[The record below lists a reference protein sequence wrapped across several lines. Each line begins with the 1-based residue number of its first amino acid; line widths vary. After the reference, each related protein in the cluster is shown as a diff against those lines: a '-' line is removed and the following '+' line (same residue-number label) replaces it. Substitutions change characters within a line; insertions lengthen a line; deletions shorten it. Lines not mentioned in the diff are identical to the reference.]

1 MKASIFNNFTR
12 YFLATLTLLFA
23 GLQVALAQKAS
34 ADDIKKTETLDVS
47 AGTVSYTL
55 PSASLPAG
63 STCVWKIDGQETAAT
78 TSASG
83 STITLPLT
91 SRTRACELTI
101 GTANGKSQTLS
112 FSIELTY
119 GTLNNG
125 VPFYADSYEPY
136 PDGTQGDGSKEKPFL
151 IGTDLQLAKL
161 AHDVNS
167 GSVTQMFSG
176 KYFKLTKDID
186 LSRGLWTPI
195 GSWNPK
201 NGHFFAGKFDGDGH
215 SVGNMRICWT
225 NDSVQ
230 EASWDLFSRLNGKA
244 SNEADFAVV
253 TNLVIDKASV
263 EKKEGFAPRGE
274 GTIKLGVLAADLT
287 QNAEISNIIIRNSQ
301 LTDHEEVYEVKGVC
315 RIGGIVG
322 YVNGA
327 AHRIFNIPA
336 NVAVNMHK
344 KARFMSNKAVTISG
358 GLGCVTKL
366 TSGGDAILPTNIY
379 VHGPAVVT
387 ADRNVKGSVI
397 AFYSEGYQSQFPK
410 SNFSTLFFSPENAV
424 SGKPHYGDGVE
435 RAIDAVDAA
444 TGKPFGNTFA
454 DLANQY
460 IGQNK
465 LEKESWTYVKADKDF
480 AFSAISLKLER
491 GTSDVLTVV
500 DEDGN
505 PVADVYDWYVSTE
518 NSAAVKVN
526 ADQCNPFV
534 LPRQTYD
541 QYVYATDGH
550 QRTSALL
557 VKAIGLKAKM
567 TTGETSYV
575 VKVDNDVEGQIS
587 NEDLGLDI
595 TYEWFDGTERLTDVP
610 TSQNELPRPNDAS
623 KSHKFYCIV
632 TVKSGTSVLLE
643 KTVSAAVVVYLC
655 PVGVTAADGKK
666 YAQGKDNFY
675 DPNKPANDQNN
686 NPAWDEWGYSPR
698 TAHADLER
706 GLQKALGHGLVGR
719 EYHRV
724 DGNELGRYHF
734 GRFQPH
740 QELSR
745 RKPPDGRRLRSG
757 KAKRSPALPQHH
769 HHR

>member
-12 YFLATLTLLFA
+12 YFLATLALLFIGFQA
-23 GLQVALAQKAS
+23 ALAQNAS

-91 SRTRACELTI
+91 SHTRACELTI
-101 GTANGKSQTLS
+101 GTADGKSQTLS
-112 FSIELTY
+112 FSIEPKSY
-119 GTLNNG
+119 GTLCND
-125 VPFYADSYEPY
+125 VPFYADSYEAY

-151 IGTDLQLAKL
+151 IATDLQLAKL

-201 NGHFFAGKFDGDGH
+201 YGHFFAGKFDGDGH

-230 EASWDLFSRLNGKA
+230 EASWGLFSRLNGKA
-244 SNEADFAVV
+244 NNEAGFAVV

-263 EKKEGFAPRGE
+263 EKKEGYAPRGE

-327 AHRIFNIPA
+327 AHRIFNISA

-366 TSGGDAILPTNIY
+366 ISGGDAILPTNIY

-410 SNFSTLFFSPENAV
+410 SNFSTLFFSPDNAV
-424 SGKPHYGDGVE
+424 SGAPHYGDGVE

-465 LEKESWTYVKADKDF
+465 LEKESWTYVKADKKF
-480 AFSAISLKLER
+480 TFSAISLKLER
-491 GTSDVLTVV
+491 GTSDVLTVL
-500 DEDGN
+500 DEDGS
-505 PVADVYDWYVSTE
+505 ADAKVYDWYVSTE
-518 NSAAVKVN
+518 NSAA
-526 ADQCNPFV
+526 
-534 LPRQTYD
+534 
-541 QYVYATDGH
+541 
-550 QRTSALL
+550 
-557 VKAIGLKAKM
+557 
-567 TTGETSYV
+567 
-575 VKVDNDVEGQIS
+575 
-587 NEDLGLDI
+587 
-595 TYEWFDGTERLTDVP
+595 
-610 TSQNELPRPNDAS
+610 
-623 KSHKFYCIV
+623 
-632 TVKSGTSVLLE
+632 
-643 KTVSAAVVVYLC
+643 
-655 PVGVTAADGKK
+655 KK
-666 YAQGKDNFY
+666 
-675 DPNKPANDQNN
+675 
-686 NPAWDEWGYSPR
+686 
-698 TAHADLER
+698 
-706 GLQKALGHGLVGR
+706 
-719 EYHRV
+719 
-724 DGNELGRYHF
+724 
-734 GRFQPH
+734 
-740 QELSR
+740 
-745 RKPPDGRRLRSG
+745 
-757 KAKRSPALPQHH
+757 
-769 HHR
+769 